1 MTGLFFS
8 VLVFLTVWIF
18 GSSSA
23 VHALSS
29 AGTFFLFWTA
39 FWGLMLASVAGF
51 LLVVGSS
58 ILLRLPP
65 SVRALF
71 APLALKGGLKALISK
86 PVLAWMA
93 SVVLFLAGGFQ
104 LKVAKGGVDPLVG
117 LWLIGLGVFFRRSV
131 WGALK
136 SKAQFR
142 VWRPGEFPGVD
153 PTGAGGFESAWRD
166 PSGAE
171 ESRFNRAQD
180 VVIEPVTR
188 IEDAR
193 ARKRERGEPE
203 DIS

>member
-8 VLVFLTVWIF
+8 LLVFLTVWIF
-18 GSSSA
+18 GA
-23 VHALSS
+23 NDAAHALSS

-65 SVRALF
+65 QVRSLF

-86 PVLAWMA
+86 PVLAWFA
-93 SVVLFLAGGFQ
+93 SVVFFLAGADQ
-104 LKVAKGGVDPLVG
+104 LRVAKGVLDPWVG
-117 LWLIGLGVFFRRSV
+117 IWLIGLGAFFRRSV

-153 PTGAGGFESAWRD
+153 PTGTGGFEAECREA
-166 PSGAE
+166 SGADD
-171 ESRFNRAQD
+171 SRFERAQD
-180 VVIEPVTR
+180 VEIQPVTR

-193 ARKRERGEPE
+193 ARKRSGPE

>member
-1 MTGLFFS
+1 
-8 VLVFLTVWIF
+8 
-18 GSSSA
+18 
-23 VHALSS
+23 
-29 AGTFFLFWTA
+29 
-39 FWGLMLASVAGF
+39 MLASIAGF

-65 SVRALF
+65 QVRALF

-93 SVVLFLAGGFQ
+93 SVVLFLAGAFQ

-117 LWLIGLGVFFRRSV
+117 LWLIGLGMFFRRSV

-142 VWRPGEFPGVD
+142 VWRPGEFPGMG
-153 PTGAGGFESAWRD
+153 PAGTGGFETAWRD

-171 ESRFNRAQD
+171 DSRFDRAQD